1 VSSIPPSVVE
11 PSRAVAGP
19 ERRARGARTRIA
31 GLDRAWAAVAVGT
44 LVLLATAGA
53 TGLFEPTE
61 TRFAE
66 IAREMRASGDWWVP
80 RLNGLPHYHKPPLAY
95 WATVLGFSTL
105 GENSWGARIPVAL
118 ATALGLAA
126 VALAVRRRFAA
137 LGCRPGV
144 TVWLLASAVLPF
156 GLGRALATD
165 PYLATAIAGYWA
177 LAPSA
182 WALAAIGL
190 GFAIKGPVVLVF
202 TAAPVLVA
210 AARGRERRTLRL
222 LGPPAG
228 WALAAA
234 IALPWYL
241 AVAAR
246 TPGLLGY
253 FLGNQIW
260 QRYATTVHGRQGPW
274 WYFIATLLL
283 GFLPWTPPM
292 LAGIARAWH
301 ERGREDSRLLL
312 AWLAVPLVFLSFS
325 GSKLSAYLLPAF
337 PAAAALAALGWERA
351 GRVTRMATAALLAAV
366 AAFVA
371 FGVPPLVA
379 EVSRLTA
386 AELVMPGRWVAMTC
400 LLAGSML
407 AWRGRAGGAGAM
419 TLAAWIAL
427 VVTLAPFQG
436 FIGTP
441 QPLARVL
448 AENRR
453 PDEPVVVY
461 ERFNA
466 GLAFYLREPV
476 RLLDVPR
483 EDQFA
488 DPATLS
494 RVYATGDSLVGWAG
508 TRGRV
513 WMLGR
518 RETLPA
524 LADSLGLSWTRVADW
539 RRLSLGFL
547 EPRTPR

>member
-1 VSSIPPSVVE
+1 MSAIPP
-11 PSRAVAGP
+11 PIAAPLPVAGP
-19 ERRARGARTRIA
+19 ERRPRRVRNRIA
-31 GLDRAWAAVAVGT
+31 ALDRAWVAVAVGT
-44 LVLLATAGA
+44 VVLLATAGA

-66 IAREMRASGDWWVP
+66 IAREMRASGDAWVP
-80 RLNGLPHYHKPPLAY
+80 RLNGLPHFHKPPLAY
-95 WATVLGFSTL
+95 WATVLGFRAL

-177 LAPSA
+177 LAPSP
-182 WALAAIGL
+182 WALVAIGL
-190 GFAIKGPVVLVF
+190 GFAIKGPVVLLF

-210 AARGRERRTLRL
+210 SAWGRDRRTLRL
-222 LGPPAG
+222 LGPPVG

-241 AVAAR
+241 VVSAR

-274 WYFIATLLL
+274 WYFIVTMLV
-283 GFLPWTPPM
+283 GFLPWTPLM
-292 LAGIARAWH
+292 VAGAARAWR
-301 ERGREDSRLLL
+301 ERGREESRLLL
-312 AWLAVPLVFLSFS
+312 AWLAVPFVFLSFS
-325 GSKLSAYLLPAF
+325 GSKLTAYLLPAF
-337 PAAAALAALGWERA
+337 PAAAALSALGWDRA
-351 GRVTRMATAALLAAV
+351 AGVARVTTVALLAAM

-371 FGVPPLVA
+371 LGVPPLV
-379 EVSRLTA
+379 SRAAGLSA
-386 AELVMPGRWVAMTC
+386 AELVMPGRWVATAC
-400 LLAGSML
+400 LLAAGVL
-407 AWRGRAGGAGAM
+407 VQRGRAGGAGAM

-427 VVTLAPFQG
+427 LVTLAPFQK
-436 FIGTP
+436 FIGSP
-441 QPLARVL
+441 EPLAAVL
-448 AENRR
+448 VENRR
-453 PDEPVVVY
+453 PGEPVVVY
-461 ERFNA
+461 EKFNA

-488 DPATLS
+488 DPATLP
-494 RVYATGDSLVGWAG
+494 RVYATRDSLVAWAG
-508 TRGRV
+508 SRGRV

-518 RETLPA
+518 KQTVPA

-539 RRLSLGFL
+539 RTLSLGFL